1 MMGQSE
7 VSLEDLLDIQTL
19 ESLAMLGERRG
30 KDLLGQ
36 LVALFSDQ
44 GPKSFKQLRQAL
56 AEGDATTVS
65 ETAHSLKGSYRS
77 LGTVRLAQISETL
90 ERRGRE
96 GQLDGLDAELSELEE
111 TFSVTERQLEA
122 FLEQRRA
129 KAGGSG

>member
-1 MMGQSE
+1 MMSQSE
-7 VSLEDLLDIQTL
+7 VSVEDLLDIQTL

-44 GPKSFKQLRQAL
+44 GPKSFGQLRQAL
-56 AEGDATTVS
+56 AEGDATAVS

-77 LGTVRLAQISETL
+77 LGTVRLAEISEKL

-96 GQLDGLDAELSELEE
+96 GLLDGLDADLGELEE
-111 TFSVTERQLEA
+111 TFAATKLRLEA

-129 KAGGSG
+129 KAGGNG

>member
-1 MMGQSE
+1 MMSQSE
-7 VSLEDLLDIQTL
+7 VSVEDLLDIQTL

-56 AEGDATTVS
+56 AEGDATAVS

-77 LGTVRLAQISETL
+77 LGTVRLAEISEKL

-96 GQLDGLDAELSELEE
+96 GLLEGLDAELGELEQ
-111 TFSVTERQLEA
+111 TFAATQLQLEA